1 MKNKKIVPKYQPDDT
16 VYFLRDGKI
25 RSGRVANVYFTYM
38 IDDPLEVCQQQSS
51 GYNLFKSKAELLKSL
66 E

>member
-1 MKNKKIVPKYQPDDT
+1 MKKKVVPKFNVGDV
-16 VYFLRDGKI
+16 VYELVHGKI
-25 RSGRVANVYFTYM
+25 ET
-38 IDDPLEVCQQQSS
+38 LEVQDIRFEYILKNQNYQHVTSS